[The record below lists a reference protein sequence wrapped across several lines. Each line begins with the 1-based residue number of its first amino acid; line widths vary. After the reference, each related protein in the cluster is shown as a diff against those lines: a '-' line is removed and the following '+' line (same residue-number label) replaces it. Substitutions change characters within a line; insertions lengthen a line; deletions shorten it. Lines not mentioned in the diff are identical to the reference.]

1 MAAGNTYVALATT
14 TASGSTGTITFSSIP
29 STYTDLVLV
38 MNFAN
43 STAAADTRVQFNGD
57 TGTNYSYTYLAGSGS
72 SASSGRASSGTS
84 IQFSNGPTG
93 STTTNETAI
102 MQIMNYANATTY
114 KTALTRVNV
123 ADGAYAGV
131 GANVGLWRSTSAIT
145 SLTFTM
151 STGNLTSSS
160 TFSLYGIL
168 AA

>member
-1 MAAGNTYVALATT
+1 MPLPSTLTPIATY
-14 TASGSTGTITFSSIP
+14 TASGSVGTFTFSSIP
-29 STYTDLVLV
+29 QTYTDLVLI

-57 TGTNYSYTYLAGSGS
+57 TGTNYSYSYLAGSGT
-72 SASSGRASSGTS
+72 SASSGRGTNGTS
-84 IQFSNGPTG
+84 IQFSNGPIG

-102 MQIMNYANATTY
+102 MQIMNYSNTATY
-114 KTALTRVNV
+114 KSTLTRVNV

-145 SLTFTM
+145 SLTFAM

-160 TFSLYGIL
+160 TFTLYGVK

>member
-1 MAAGNTYVALATT
+1 MANTYVALATT

-72 SASSGRASSGTS
+72 SASSGRSSNGTS

-102 MQIMNYANATTY
+102 MQIMNYANTTTY